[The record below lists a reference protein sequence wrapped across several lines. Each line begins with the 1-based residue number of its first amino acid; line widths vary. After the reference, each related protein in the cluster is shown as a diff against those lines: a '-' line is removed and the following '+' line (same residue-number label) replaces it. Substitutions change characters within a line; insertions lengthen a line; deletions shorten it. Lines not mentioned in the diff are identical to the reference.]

1 MKSTGLKNIP
11 FRVTPELHQQLRI
24 AVAEQGITFQKMLEM
39 ATRDWLARRRP
50 KSDIRKL
57 AGLLRDSGMD
67 AQRADDR
74 AIEQRRE
81 DRLVYPLTNEPWGVR
96 RFFVTDP
103 NGIVIN
109 VMSHIGGTKSD

>member
-1 MKSTGLKNIP
+1 MKSSSLKNIP

-39 ATRDWLARRRP
+39 ATRDWLARRKP

-67 AQRADDR
+67 ADDR

-81 DRLVYPLTNEPWGVR
+81 DRLMGL
-96 RFFVTDP
+96 
-103 NGIVIN
+103 I
-109 VMSHIGGTKSD
+109 K